1 MMKNVTLAMSMTPTT
16 STIHEGMY
24 GNHKVFIKEDDIK
37 VADDEGV
44 ESLVQEA
51 RGLQRI
57 ARGSGRSSVWLSCT

>member
-16 STIHEGMY
+16 LIIHEGMY
-24 GNHKVFIKEDDIK
+24 GNHKVFVKEDDIK

-51 RGLQRI
+51 SESWQKH
-57 ARGSGRSSVWLSCT
+57 C